1 VHWPV
6 ALTIAVGGLLGG
18 YAGSR
23 MAQRV
28 GQQPVRRAIIF
39 IGFASFLFLLFDPL

>member
-1 VHWPV
+1 V
-6 ALTIAVGGLLGG
+6 ALAMACGGLLGG

-28 GQQPVRRAIIF
+28 GQATVRRAVVVVGMAAF
-39 IGFASFLFLLFDPL
+39 VWLLFRPI